1 MIKVYVPA
9 LKREVEVADAPSQEA
24 LVAMVLH
31 GLKQKLTDAAAGK
44 SGEEAEKA
52 VMKRLETVW
61 EISASRGPKTEPVW
75 VEARNIVLGALRKA
89 GKPTKSVPGNAEF
102 QAWFLATV
110 EESKR
115 EAILTRA
122 RELVAMRASE
132 IEL

>member
-1 MIKVYVPA
+1 MLKVYVPA
-9 LKREVEVADAPSQEA
+9 LKREVEVTKEPTQEELA
-24 LVAMVLH
+24 AMIIH

-61 EISASRGPKTEPVW
+61 EISATRGPKTEPVW

-89 GKPTKSVPGNAEF
+89 GKPTKAVPGNAEF

-115 EAILTRA
+115 EAILARA